1 MAVQTEELK
10 KDEIKFEQEPKSDAD
25 KKMEAEGIPIYMER
39 LELSDTQKERAIKE
53 ILAELKVIK
62 EEREK
67 EHLEQK
73 WKALDNQ
80 YDGTV
85 TEDELSQFNL
95 NRNVTKVKVDAIV
108 LGVKEAFF
116 ESDPLFAVTPRPEFG
131 KTIGLEVCDKQQDF
145 LDYKLDYLP
154 FEPEIDLIAHS
165 STVKGTGWL
174 ELFHD
179 IQREPRKREEEYKF
193 KLVPVIDP
201 ITKQPMMDPKT
212 KQPAVENQGL
222 KDFLTNWP
230 NALKNYPAYV
240 KKLLKGEDVSFVASY
255 KETIYN
261 DPKPKY
267 HDIKD
272 VYVRIKTDGYE
283 GLKTTRLI
291 AVKENFTYWELKKEE
306 ANNKFYD
313 IDKLASDDKKKE
325 GEKVENFETLD
336 FDILKC
342 TYYFKLKENDE
353 EETKVILWIHEDK
366 KIVIGS
372 ILYPLYAVPCC
383 YLPFYIK
390 RKKKGIYQPGI
401 AEDLTDSNLAENVIL
416 NMTLG
421 SAYIQN
427 TVTPITKSASIHA
440 QFLEKRFAHGV
451 PIEGDMKEIDFLQ
464 KYMKPADISGL
475 IGLMQYLMLGDDQV
489 TRVSSLMSGQESPF
503 DPNAPARKTLELL
516 RQSGRGILD
525 YIKIFARSFNEI
537 GYILLAIYY
546 QMSKQGR
553 AYTIRP
559 EHVVGENP
567 FGVLE
572 RQEMIARTNIQARAY
587 AFEEDKVNEKTLDL
601 SLYQVIRQ
609 EPLVAKN
616 PEAVYVL
623 LKNLVDHWSP
633 KWKNISN
640 KVIPT
645 LADFKKMQLQA
656 ALQGV
661 TMYIQGVL
669 QNSQMTGVAP
679 EFDLKALLP
688 IVADIQAQL
697 VTPPAP
703 EVVKEQQKQQKE
715 ATGG

>member
-1 MAVQTEELK
+1 MATQTEELK
-10 KDEIKFEQEPKSDAD
+10 KDEVKFEHEAKSDAD
-25 KKMEAEGIPIYMER
+25 KKMKAEGIPIYMER
-39 LELSDTQKERAIKE
+39 LELTSEQKVRAIKE

-67 EHLEQK
+67 EHLDKK
-73 WKALDNQ
+73 WSALDNQ
-80 YDGTV
+80 YEGTV

-95 NRNVTKVKVDAIV
+95 NRNVTKIKVDAIV
-108 LGVKEAFF
+108 LGIKEAFF

-145 LDYKLDYLP
+145 LDYKLDNLP

-165 STVKGTGWL
+165 AVVKGTGWL
-174 ELFHD
+174 ETFHD

-201 ITKQPMMDPKT
+201 ITKQPAIVNG
-212 KQPAVENQGL
+212 QPVIENQGL
-222 KDFLTNWP
+222 KDFLNNWP
-230 NALKNYPAYV
+230 NAPKDYPGYV
-240 KKLLKGEDVSFVASY
+240 EKLLKGEDISFVASY

-272 VYVRIKTDGYE
+272 VYVRIRTDGYE

-291 AVKENFTYWELKKEE
+291 AVKENFTYWELKREE

-313 IDKLASDDKKKE
+313 IDKLVSDDKKKE
-325 GEKVENFETLD
+325 GEKVENFESLD
-336 FDILKC
+336 FDIFKC
-342 TYYFKLKENDE
+342 TYYFKLEENDE
-353 EETKVILWIHEDK
+353 EEIKVILWINEDK

-372 ILYPLYAVPCC
+372 VLYPLYAVPCC

-401 AEDLTDSNLAENVIL
+401 AEDLTDSNLAENALL
-416 NMTLG
+416 NITLG
-421 SAYIQN
+421 SAYSQ
-427 TVTPITKSASIHA
+427 TVITPITKSSSIQA
-440 QFLEKRFAHGV
+440 QFLEKRFAQGV
-451 PIEGDMKEIDFLQ
+451 PIEGDPKELDFLQ
-464 KYMKPADISGL
+464 KYMQPVNFGGL
-475 IGLMQYLMLGDDQV
+475 ISLMQYLAMGDDQI

-537 GYILLAIYY
+537 GYILLAMYY
-546 QMSKQGR
+546 QISKQGR
-553 AYTIRP
+553 AYTIKP

-572 RQEMIARTNIQARAY
+572 RQEMIARTNIQTRAY

-601 SLYQVIRQ
+601 TLYQVIRQ

-616 PEAVYVL
+616 PEAVYIL
-623 LKNLVDHWSP
+623 LKNLVDHWSK
-633 KWKNISN
+633 KWKYISN

-645 LADFKKMQLQA
+645 MADFKKMQLQA

-669 QNSQMTGVAP
+669 QNSKMTGVAP
-679 EFDLKALLP
+679 EFNLKDLMP
-688 IVADIQAQL
+688 IVADLQSQL
-697 VTPPAP
+697 VTPVAP
-703 EVVKEQQKQQKE
+703 EIQKE
-715 ATGG
+715 MAKRGQT